1 MRRDIFTPANILTM
15 LRIGAAPFLVVLL
28 YFPSKVVCAIAMFLF
43 GLASVTDMLD
53 GMIARRSGSVTAL
66 GKFLDP
72 LADKILIGTT
82 LIMLVNLGWVPAWIV
97 VVIISRELIV
107 TGLRAIAAEQ
117 GKVIAA
123 DKFGKMKTVV
133 QSMSL
138 GPLLLHYPV
147 MGFDPVPLGMFLM
160 YIALG
165 LTVYSGGNY
174 LLNFYRDVL
183 VEEA

>member
-1 MRRDIFTPANILTM
+1 MFTPANTLTM
-15 LRIGAAPFLVVLL
+15 LRIGAVPFLVLLL
-28 YFPSKVVCAIAMFLF
+28 YFPSKVVCLVAFFLF

-72 LADKILIGTT
+72 LADKLLICSV
-82 LIMLVNLGWVPAWIV
+82 LIMLVHLEWIPTWL
-97 VVIISRELIV
+97 VIVIVSRELIV

-123 DKFGKMKTVV
+123 DKLGKMKTVV
-133 QSMSL
+133 QSMAL

-147 MGFDPVPLGMFLM
+147 FGIDPVPLGMFLL

-174 LLNFYRDVL
+174 LYNFYNDVL
-183 VEEA
+183 AEG